1 MDILRLRHILTV
13 AQTRSF
19 SRAAEQLNITQPALS
34 RSIAAFEV
42 RYGVR
47 LFDRSRSGVMPTAI
61 GRQIIDQARDLVGL
75 ASGMDRDLRL
85 LARGEAGEVA
95 IGFGPLMASLLLP
108 DLGAYVQRTRPGL
121 LLRTMI
127 RTPDQL
133 VQALMD
139 DQIELIFG
147 NSWPLA
153 DVQGLSV
160 QMVGAIEVGLLVRS
174 GHPLAGRTGL
184 GRADLD
190 PFAIASASD
199 LVLAGL
205 PDMTGAFICDNFHIL
220 RDLTLRSDAVWVGA
234 PAAAQADIAAGAL
247 VILDL
252 VDRPPIQS
260 EIALVRR
267 AGRSL
272 SPAAIAV
279 TDEARRLLTQAA
291 DRLS

>member
-1 MDILRLRHILTV
+1 MVL
-13 AQTRSF
+13 
-19 SRAAEQLNITQPALS
+19 
-34 RSIAAFEV
+34 
-42 RYGVR
+42 
-47 LFDRSRSGVMPTAI
+47 
-61 GRQIIDQARDLVGL
+61 
-75 ASGMDRDLRL
+75 
-85 LARGEAGEVA
+85 
-95 IGFGPLMASLLLP
+95 ASLLLP

-184 GRADLD
+184 GRADLG

-247 VILDL
+247 VMLDL

-272 SPAAIAV
+272 STAAIAV
-279 TDEARRLLTQAA
+279 TDEARRLLAQAA